1 VTAAEFYSSF
11 AGIFGLSD
19 GSQITAQMKERTE
32 SLRYMQELLYMVG
45 VYVNETNKEYPG
57 DILQICGTVG
67 LLGAVINMMKL

>member
-1 VTAAEFYSSF
+1 
-11 AGIFGLSD
+11 
-19 GSQITAQMKERTE
+19 
-32 SLRYMQELLYMVG
+32 MQELLYMVG